1 MGVERIAARPYAV
14 SHPGASLGRTLRSP
28 VSDDTPTQ
36 RINTPD
42 ETPVAAAIEQEGKK
56 SRGLMIALIAIGAL
70 LLIALIVLLIILLGG
85 NGKPVAAGTDSPTPT
100 ASSAS
105 PTPSETPSITPTTTP
120 TPTTAPPPP
129 PPPPSTKPSI
139 TAYSISPSKL
149 DCSNGTPN
157 LSIHWSSVNGKN
169 AYFGV
174 NTNDAMTGG
183 MGWVLPPSGSDADF
197 PAGYHPFQALCG
209 NDSTEYTI
217 TILGKDGSK
226 VSKKFTVTKKP

>member
-1 MGVERIAARPYAV
+1 
-14 SHPGASLGRTLRSP
+14 

-36 RINTPD
+36 GIHTSANTD
-42 ETPVAAAIEQEGKK
+42 VNVAIEEEGKK

-70 LLIALIVLLIILLGG
+70 LLIGLIIVLIILLGR
-85 NGKPVAAGTDSPTPT
+85 NDTPIAVGTTTPTP
-100 ASSAS
+100 SAS
-105 PTPSETPSITPTTTP
+105 PTPSQTPSATP
-120 TPTTAPPPP
+120 TPTVAPTPTATSAP

-139 TAYSISPSKL
+139 TGYSISPSQI
-149 DCSNGTPN
+149 DCSSGTPN

-174 NTNDAMTGG
+174 NTNDAMAAG
-183 MGWVLPPSGSDADF
+183 MGWVLPPTGSDANF
-197 PAGYHPFQALCG
+197 PDGYHPFQALCG

-226 VSKKFTVTKKP
+226 VSKHFTVTKKQ

>member
-1 MGVERIAARPYAV
+1 M
-14 SHPGASLGRTLRSP
+14 
-28 VSDDTPTQ
+28 SDDTPTQ

-85 NGKPVAAGTDSPTPT
+85 NGKPVAAGTDGPTPT

-105 PTPSETPSITPTTTP
+105 PTPSETPSTTPTTTP

>member
-1 MGVERIAARPYAV
+1 MIAALARA
-14 SHPGASLGRTLRSP
+14 ATLA
-28 VSDDTPTQ
+28 PTK
-36 RINTPD
+36 N
-42 ETPVAAAIEQEGKK
+42 GKK
-56 SRGLMIALIAIGAL
+56 PAPCWGRSAPTVIATAIVPGP
-70 LLIALIVLLIILLGG
+70 VV
-85 NGKPVAAGTDSPTPT
+85 NG
-100 ASSAS
+100 
-105 PTPSETPSITPTTTP
+105 
-120 TPTTAPPPP
+120 
-129 PPPPSTKPSI
+129 
-139 TAYSISPSKL
+139 
-149 DCSNGTPN
+149 
-157 LSIHWSSVNGKN
+157 SVNGKN

>member
-1 MGVERIAARPYAV
+1 M
-14 SHPGASLGRTLRSP
+14 
-28 VSDDTPTQ
+28 SDDTPTQ
-36 RINTPD
+36 RIDAPATGVN
-42 ETPVAAAIEQEGKK
+42 EAIEEEGKK

-70 LLIALIVLLIILLGG
+70 LLIGLIIVLIILLGRDG
-85 NGKPVAAGTDSPTPT
+85 TPVAVGTTSPSASVTPSQTPTTSATPT
-100 ASSAS
+100 AT
-105 PTPSETPSITPTTTP
+105 PTPTP

-149 DCSNGTPN
+149 DCSSGTPN

-174 NTNDAMTGG
+174 NTDDAMTGG
-183 MGWVLPPSGSDADF
+183 MGWVLPPTGSDADF
-197 PAGYHPFQALCG
+197 PDGYHPYQALCG

-217 TILGKDGSK
+217 TILGNDGSK
-226 VSKKFTVTKKP
+226 VSKKFTVTKQ

>member
-1 MGVERIAARPYAV
+1 M
-14 SHPGASLGRTLRSP
+14 
-28 VSDDTPTQ
+28 SDDTPTQ

-105 PTPSETPSITPTTTP
+105 PTPSETPSTTPTTTP

>member
-1 MGVERIAARPYAV
+1 
-14 SHPGASLGRTLRSP
+14 

-42 ETPVAAAIEQEGKK
+42 ETPVAAAIEEEGKK

-105 PTPSETPSITPTTTP
+105 PTPSETPSTTPTTTP

>member
-1 MGVERIAARPYAV
+1 
-14 SHPGASLGRTLRSP
+14 

-42 ETPVAAAIEQEGKK
+42 ETPVTAAIEEEGKK

-120 TPTTAPPPP
+120 TATTAPPPPP

>member
-1 MGVERIAARPYAV
+1 
-14 SHPGASLGRTLRSP
+14 

-42 ETPVAAAIEQEGKK
+42 ETPVAAAIEEEGKK

-105 PTPSETPSITPTTTP
+105 PTPSETPSTTPTPTP

>member
-1 MGVERIAARPYAV
+1 M
-14 SHPGASLGRTLRSP
+14 
-28 VSDDTPTQ
+28 SDDTPTQ

-42 ETPVAAAIEQEGKK
+42 ETPVAAAIEEEGKK

-105 PTPSETPSITPTTTP
+105 PTPSATPSITPTTTP
-120 TPTTAPPPP
+120 TATTAPPPPP

-139 TAYSISPSKL
+139 TGYSISPSKL

>member
-1 MGVERIAARPYAV
+1 M
-14 SHPGASLGRTLRSP
+14 
-28 VSDDTPTQ
+28 SDDTPTQ
-36 RINTPD
+36 RIDTPAATGVD
-42 ETPVAAAIEQEGKK
+42 EATDDKGKQ

-70 LLIALIVLLIILLGG
+70 LLIGLIIVLILLLGRTG
-85 NGKPVAAGTDSPTPT
+85 TPVAVGTPSASVIPSQTPT
-100 ASSAS
+100 ASAT
-105 PTPSETPSITPTTTP
+105 PTATTTP

-139 TAYSISPSKL
+139 TGYSISPSKL

-157 LSIHWSSVNGKN
+157 LSIQWTSVNGKN

-183 MGWVLPPSGSDADF
+183 MGWVLPPTGSDADF
-197 PAGYHPFQALCG
+197 PDGYHPYPALCG

-217 TILGKDGSK
+217 TILGNDGSK
-226 VSKKFTVTKKP
+226 VSKQFTVTKK